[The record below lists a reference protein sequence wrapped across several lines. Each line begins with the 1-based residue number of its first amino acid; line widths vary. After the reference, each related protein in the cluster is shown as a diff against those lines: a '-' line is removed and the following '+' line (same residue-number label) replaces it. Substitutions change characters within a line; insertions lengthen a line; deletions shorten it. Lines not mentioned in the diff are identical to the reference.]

1 MKPGHRARASR
12 GRLSPL
18 TTISLVVLAVTLS
31 AVAGGFAYFLPAAAT
46 ALQETGVVVNVPSPS
61 PISILFSPSPSPTLV
76 AQEGAFTVLL
86 LGSDDDSKFT
96 SDHVLTQSMILMRVQ
111 PATKEVTM
119 LSIPRDLYV
128 HLSTG
133 GSGKIDGAYSY

>member
-1 MKPGHRARASR
+1 MRPGHRARKSR

-18 TTISLVVLAVTLS
+18 TSLTLVVLAIAMS
-31 AVAGGFAYFLPAAAT
+31 AVAGGFAYLMPT
-46 ALQETGVVVNVPSPS
+46 ALVAWNAIAQPAEIPSPS
-61 PISILFSPSPSPTLV
+61 AASILFSPSPSSSPV
-76 AQEGAFTVLL
+76 QQQQGAFTVLL
-86 LGSDDDSKFT
+86 LGSDDDSKFS
-96 SDHVLTQSMILMRVQ
+96 SDHVLTQSMILVRVL

-133 GSGKIDGAYSY
+133 GFGKIDGA